1 MRQKRRET
9 QAKYP
14 GAYTAGSRAVR
25 RHRLVNDLATTL
37 QDRRLQ
43 QCVGLWHR
51 RGALPWVVVHL
62 LQSTHAAD
70 RRSILAQRGRGH
82 DAGRGRKTETMGR
95 HATSDRSRRR
105 AARQPT
111 MQFDRPTKQVQGC
124 SRGRARA
131 RGKPP
136 NKQIFTGNARRPE
149 KLARA
154 KNLAH
159 NLGRTDG
166 GASKTAHPAEG
177 AAVRALTATS
187 FTARS
192 ASASKLRHARPE
204 GSHRSD
210 YFQSYCIRTL

>member
-82 DAGRGRKTETMGR
+82 HDAGRGRETETMGR

-111 MQFDRPTKQVQGC
+111 MQFGRPTKQVQGC

-136 NKQIFTGNARRPE
+136 NKQIFPGNCPTSR
-149 KLARA
+149 KARA
-154 KNLAH
+154 SQEFGAQFGSD
-159 NLGRTDG
+159 GRRG
-166 GASKTAHPAEG
+166 FQNCAS
-177 AAVRALTATS
+177 RR
-187 FTARS
+187 RS
-192 ASASKLRHARPE
+192 SRSGPDRHVVHCTLRKRKQVTT
-204 GSHRSD
+204 R
-210 YFQSYCIRTL
+210 QTRR